1 MDNSLQV
8 FTYKEKK
15 VRTTM
20 IDGEIWFVAKD
31 VCDILEIANHRD
43 AVQSLDEDEKRV
55 SEIPTPSNGGY
66 SSVNVVSEPGVYA
79 LVMKSRKPEAKQFSR
94 WIRHEVLPA
103 IRKTGNYTLRSN
115 AIISPNDLECASL
128 IYKSA
133 GIKGNQLTI
142 ALNNMYKRY
151 SGKNALE
158 AGEIILE
165 APTKR
170 QLLTPTEIG
179 SHFGLKAHRV
189 NEILAGAGY
198 QHKINGKWE
207 ALPDGEQ
214 FAVMQDSGKKH
225 SDGTPVRQLKWDSS
239 ILAAFNSLSA

>member
-1 MDNSLQV
+1 MENAIQV
-8 FTYKEKK
+8 FSYKKREL
-15 VRTTM
+15 RTTE
-20 IDGEIWFVAKD
+20 IGGEIWFVAKD
-31 VCDILEIANHRD
+31 VCDILEIINPSD
-43 AVQSLDEDEKRV
+43 AVKDFDEDEKG
-55 SEIPTPSNGGY
+55 IANIYTPGGKQ
-66 SSVNVVSEPGVYA
+66 NMTIISEPGVYA

-94 WIRHEVLPA
+94 WVRHEVLPS
-103 IRKTGNYTLRSN
+103 IRKTGSYSLRPN
-115 AIISPNDLECASL
+115 ANISPSDLECASV
-128 IYKSA
+128 IFQSV
-133 GIKGNQLTI
+133 GIKGNQLAI
-142 ALNNMYKRY
+142 ALNNMYRTY

-189 NEILAGAGY
+189 NEILAGAGF

-207 ALPDGEQ
+207 ALPEGEQ
-214 FAVMQDSGKKH
+214 FAVMQDTGKKH

-239 ILAAFNSLSA
+239 ILLSFNSLSA